1 MAAMLLTP
9 CRGRR
14 RVIAIESNNG
24 EPLISQLRLS
34 TLYRDTRLDQ
44 MKRPPLRARDR
55 AVPIRSWHAKDCRN
69 YFGRQLNGVP
79 SPATPV
85 SELASKMAGSL
96 THVLSKS
103 KADPYRSDLEDQQA
117 PSGPAHPAP
126 RVSRVLRNNARGRA
140 EKRSS
145 ARGPA
150 SH

>member
-34 TLYRDTRLDQ
+34 TLYRDSPTRPDETTTIAGTRSGSPNQ
-44 MKRPPLRARDR
+44 IMAREAR
-55 AVPIRSWHAKDCRN
+55 RS
-69 YFGRQLNGVP
+69 YFFRQLNGVP

-85 SELASKMAGSL
+85 AELTSKMTGSL
-96 THVLSKS
+96 TRVLSKS

-145 ARGPA
+145 AREPA